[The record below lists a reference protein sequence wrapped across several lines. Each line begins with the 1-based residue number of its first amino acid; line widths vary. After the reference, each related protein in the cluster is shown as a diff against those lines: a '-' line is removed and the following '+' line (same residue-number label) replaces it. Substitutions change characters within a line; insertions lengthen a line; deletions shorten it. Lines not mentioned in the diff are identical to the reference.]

1 MAETRR
7 IGSVANDKETAEA
20 TSKETEGASQPAG
33 GIASAGS
40 PPQPQVRVDTSNL
53 KSTYCNVCNGA
64 STREEV
70 VLTFG
75 VNQDWDLATQM
86 REIHLHHR
94 IILSPFAAKRL
105 QDLITTL
112 MKEHETRYGVLKT
125 A

>member
-1 MAETRR
+1 MA
-7 IGSVANDKETAEA
+7 SAKETTESA
-20 TSKETEGASQPAG
+20 TKETKGASQSAG
-33 GIASAGS
+33 GAAQPGSA
-40 PPQPQVRVDTSNL
+40 PQPQIRIDTSNL
-53 KSTYCNVCNGA
+53 KSTYCNVCNGT

-75 VNQDWDLATQM
+75 VNQDWDLAPQM

-94 IILSPFAAKRL
+94 IILSPYAAKRL

-112 MKEHETRYGVLKT
+112 VKEHETRYGVLKT

>member
-1 MAETRR
+1 MAST
-7 IGSVANDKETAEA
+7 KETAEA
-20 TSKETEGASQPAG
+20 AAKETKGAGQSPG
-33 GIASAGS
+33 GTAQAGS
-40 PPQPQVRVDTSNL
+40 APQPQIRIDTSNL
-53 KSTYCNVCNGA
+53 KSTYCNVCNGT

-75 VNQDWDLATQM
+75 VNQDWDLAPQT

-105 QDLITTL
+105 QELITTL
-112 MKEHETRYGVLKT
+112 VKEHEARHGVLKT